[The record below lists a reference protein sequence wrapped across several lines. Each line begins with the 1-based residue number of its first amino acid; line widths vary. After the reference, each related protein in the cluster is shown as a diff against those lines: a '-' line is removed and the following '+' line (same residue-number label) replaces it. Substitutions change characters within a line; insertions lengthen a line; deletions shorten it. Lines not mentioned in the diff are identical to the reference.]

1 MTKEEKMVDLMKNKK
16 AELVDIIVRKDDT
29 EIALRKEVS
38 VYKKEATELA
48 ESVKSLNNVRDEL
61 TKQNDDKDAKIT
73 ELNQNIRGLIADN
86 NGMQFALAKANTTV
100 AEKTAELEKAETQLL
115 EDYQLLVAAR
125 RIAVVAF
132 VVGAMLG
139 IAFTLFFA

>member
-16 AELVDIIVRKDDT
+16 AELVEIIVRKDDT

-38 VYKKEATELA
+38 IYKKEATELA

-61 TKQNDDKDAKIT
+61 TKQNDDKEAKIN
-73 ELNQNIRGLIADN
+73 ELNQNIRGFIADN

-100 AEKTAELEKAETQLL
+100 AEKTVALEKAEEQLL
-115 EDYQLLVAAR
+115 EDYKLLVAAR
-125 RIAVVAF
+125 RLTGIAF
-132 VVGAMLG
+132 IVGAVLG
-139 IAFTLFFA
+139 IAFTILFA